1 MAEKLNCSFNAT
13 CAWTS
18 KANKDDP
25 KAQQEYTE
33 HFVREHG
40 TARARDRPKPKPIN
54 RPTVGMGCSPAD
66 YNNFVRRWS
75 QYKRDTGLPTNRVNS
90 S

>member
-1 MAEKLNCSFNAT
+1 MAEKLNCSFDAT

-33 HFVREHG
+33 HFVQDHG
-40 TARARDRPKPKPIN
+40 TARAGPAQAQAN
-54 RPTVGMGCSPAD
+54 RQTYGGHGQLA
-66 YNNFVRRWS
+66 R
-75 QYKRDTGLPTNRVNS
+75 GLQRLRTPVEPV
-90 S
+90 